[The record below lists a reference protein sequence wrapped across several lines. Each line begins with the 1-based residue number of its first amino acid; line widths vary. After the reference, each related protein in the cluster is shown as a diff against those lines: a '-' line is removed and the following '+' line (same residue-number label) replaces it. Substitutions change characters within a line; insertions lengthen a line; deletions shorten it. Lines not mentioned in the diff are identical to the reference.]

1 MQKWNNFQY
10 PHDFKGEEVHEFL
23 YHFDGCDLVD
33 ILCMTEAMF
42 SRHLESV
49 DARDD
54 IVALWLINKHQIL
67 FDMDSIYYWA
77 NLSAKFYLE
86 SN

>member
-1 MQKWNNFQY
+1 M
-10 PHDFKGEEVHEFL
+10 HEFL
-23 YHFDGCDLVD
+23 YHFDSCDLVD

-54 IVALWLINKHQIL
+54 IVALWLINKHIRGVLMSKLENEFKGLSL
-67 FDMDSIYYWA
+67 FTSPDFVRHGL
-77 NLSAKFYLE
+77 NLLLG
-86 SN
+86 